1 MNWPGTLN
9 LLDAYAAFRFHMTTV
24 PNAVLRKKL
33 MLHSVGFLGETKIII
48 LFAFVHHC
56 QISNRL
62 NS

>member
-9 LLDAYAAFRFHMTTV
+9 LLDAAAVRFHMTTV

-48 LFAFVHHC
+48 LFAFVHHG